1 MGQLFLRF
9 SKFFYYIF
17 TKFHIKKFSIKYLFL
32 NFKISGKK
40 RPDLKVYSKICKLTD
55 QILRDHNY
63 DNDVLA
69 INFLSPVRA
78 DIYSSNI
85 NQIMLEESFLKFFLT
100 QIFGFLI
107 IFIKLLV
114 QFFNS
119 IKYSILDRRKIFLK
133 KNFSFSQK
141 DTLIITHADKISQIS
156 DDNDLYYGKRSLHNA
171 DFCVLDKTGK
181 IYKYKT
187 THIRES
193 DLENIYLVETINFGV
208 VFSLIIYK
216 RMFNLFFK
224 LFKYWFK
231 EPSNRLRII
240 LLKESLSQ
248 STFLNISIPI
258 QIKKFLKNSS
268 YKRIISTWEGYPWE
282 RILSVI
288 CKKKQIDLSFQFSS
302 KHDSIITL
310 LDS

>member
-114 QFFNS
+114 QFINS

-133 KNFSFSQK
+133 
-141 DTLIITHADKISQIS
+141 
-156 DDNDLYYGKRSLHNA
+156 
-171 DFCVLDKTGK
+171 
-181 IYKYKT
+181 
-187 THIRES
+187 
-193 DLENIYLVETINFGV
+193 
-208 VFSLIIYK
+208 
-216 RMFNLFFK
+216 
-224 LFKYWFK
+224 
-231 EPSNRLRII
+231 
-240 LLKESLSQ
+240 
-248 STFLNISIPI
+248 
-258 QIKKFLKNSS
+258 
-268 YKRIISTWEGYPWE
+268 
-282 RILSVI
+282 
-288 CKKKQIDLSFQFSS
+288 
-302 KHDSIITL
+302 
-310 LDS
+310 